1 MPDRLLRPLRTCVVG
16 ATAWRWG
23 PLLLGCALA
32 AASAKALATQVLKQA
47 DGDRRVTY
55 SDQPVPGKRV
65 VRTLDLPRA
74 TEAERAEI
82 EARRD
87 AIALEAE
94 ALRARLRE
102 RSASLDRND
111 REIRLGSRMLA
122 EAQRALDNGLA
133 PQAGER
139 TGRRFNDAY
148 FTRIAGLEQR
158 IVDAR
163 IKLERAYME
172 RDQIK

>member
-1 MPDRLLRPLRTCVVG
+1 MPDRMAAYPRKAAEQVSGLRWSHFLLACGLVV
-16 ATAWRWG
+16 AVDQV
-23 PLLLGCALA
+23 
-32 AASAKALATQVLKQA
+32 LATQVLKQA
-47 DGDRRVTY
+47 DGDGRVTY

-87 AIALEAE
+87 AIAREAE
-94 ALRARLRE
+94 ALRSRLRE

-163 IKLERAYME
+163 VKLERAYME